1 MKVYVE
7 NLPKKCGDCPCC
19 SGNQYCNY
27 MWEHYTDT
35 EKPHFDECNLKD
47 YCKIP
52 YDFNNNMKKYK
63 EWLDNLP
70 KNNDEQHKNC
80 PLQSLT
86 AYTKQVRKEIVQEI
100 REEFKKHLFD
110 WYEDEQN
117 INKELYLDADWV
129 WEILD
134 QIQE

>member
-47 YCKIP
+47 YCKVP

-80 PLQSLT
+80 PLQTISNHD
-86 AYTKQVRKEIVQEI
+86 KQVRKEVCEEI
-100 REEFKKHLFD
+100 RSRFLATCQIEKGCDTASFSLEVL
-110 WYEDEQN
+110 
-117 INKELYLDADWV
+117 NK
-129 WEILD
+129 ILD
-134 QIQE
+134 KLQKDKQ